1 MKIYSLISK
10 GVHLLFVIE
19 CAHPNSLLNRQCNSV
34 YDVNYVAMF
43 SPQHEQ
49 LWAYTSFLWPGMA
62 NWSRMNI
69 FFELPLTL
77 CILYLYL
84 EVAVLLAFW
93 TWIFFPAFA
102 AIATALFLRELWAR
116 RQKISSWK
124 VYLMFVFWLNLIN

>member
-10 GVHLLFVIE
+10 GDHLFFVIE
-19 CAHPNSLLNRQCNSV
+19 CAHLNSLLNRQCNSV

-77 CILYLYL
+77 CILYLCL

-93 TWIFFPAFA
+93 TYSRHLQQLLLHCFLENYGRGDKKSA
-102 AIATALFLRELWAR
+102 AEKFTSCLSFG
-116 RQKISSWK
+116 
-124 VYLMFVFWLNLIN
+124 LI